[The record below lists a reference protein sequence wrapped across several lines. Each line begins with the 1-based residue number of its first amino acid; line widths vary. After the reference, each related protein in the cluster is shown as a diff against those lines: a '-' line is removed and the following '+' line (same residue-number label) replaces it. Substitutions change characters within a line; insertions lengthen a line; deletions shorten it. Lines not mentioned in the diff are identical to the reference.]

1 MLLAGCAALLTGL
14 LPWPAFQELAART
27 VPVLAFVVAMSLVTE
42 LVDDAGL
49 FRVVTERLAA
59 LGRGRVFLLWL
70 LVVGLATVS
79 TVFLSLDTT
88 AVLVTPVVVL
98 LAVHARIPPLP
109 FALTTIW
116 LANTASLLLPV
127 SNLTNLLAQDRL
139 NLSPAGLRRAG
150 LGAGAGGD
158 PGPDRAAVAGVPE
171 GPAGRYGPQP
181 VHKVRDKVLLYS
193 ASGVMVLLLPALV
206 SGVPVQFPAIAAAAV
221 LLGLFLWRR
230 RSALR
235 WSMVPWRPLMLT
247 SGLFMVVE
255 ALHANGLTQFL
266 SGIAGSGE
274 GLPALLQLAGLGA
287 GAANAVNNLPAYL
300 ALEPVGDSP
309 VRLAALLIGVNLG
322 PLVTPWASLATLLWH
337 ERLRSLNV
345 EIRWGGF
352 ARGRRSPPSCSPS
365 RWRSWRCGS
374 PRGCPDA
381 AEVPGAVRAASGAD
395 VVRRRCPLRRRR
407 RLRARRSAR
416 DR

>member
-1 MLLAGCAALLTGL
+1 MLAAGCAALLTGL
-14 LPWPAFQELAART
+14 LPWPAFQELAGRT
-27 VPVLAFVVAMSLVTE
+27 VPVLTFVVAMSLVTE

-49 FRVVTERLAA
+49 FRVVTERLAR

-70 LVVGLATVS
+70 LVIGLATVS

-98 LAVHARIPPLP
+98 LAIHARIPPLP

-139 NLSPAGLRRAG
+139 HLSPAAFASLVWAPALVGIL
-150 LGAGAGGD
+150 
-158 PGPDRAAVAGVPE
+158 VPIVLLWLAFRKDL
-171 GPAGRYGPQP
+171 AGRYGPQP
-181 VHKVRDKVLLYS
+181 VHRARDRVLLYS

-206 SGVPVQFPAIAAAAV
+206 SGVPVQFPALAAAAV

-235 WSMVPWRPLMLT
+235 WSMIPWRPLMLT

-255 ALHANGLTQFL
+255 ALHANGLTRFL
-266 SGIAGSGE
+266 SRVTGSGE
-274 GLPALLQLAGLGA
+274 SLPALLRLAGLGA
-287 GAANAVNNLPAYL
+287 EAANAVNNLPAYL
-300 ALEPVGDSP
+300 ALEPAGDSP

-337 ERLRSLNV
+337 ERLRTLNV

-352 ARGRRSPPSCSPS
+352 AVAGL
-365 RWRSWRCGS
+365 
-374 PRGCPDA
+374 A
-381 AEVPGAVRAASGAD
+381 AVVLTVPLAVVALWFTSGM
-395 VVRRRCPLRRRR
+395 P
-407 RLRARRSAR
+407 
-416 DR
+416 

>member
-1 MLLAGCAALLTGL
+1 MLLAGAAALASGL
-14 LPWPAFQELAART
+14 LPGPAFQVLAART

-59 LGRGRVFLLWL
+59 LGRGRVVLLWL
-70 LVVGLATVS
+70 LVIGLAAVS

-139 NLSPAGLRRAG
+139 RLSPAAFAG
-150 LGAGAGGD
+150 LVWAPALVGIL
-158 PGPDRAAVAGVPE
+158 VPL
-171 GPAGRYGPQP
+171 GILWLAFRRDLRGRYGPQP
-181 VHKVRDKVLLYS
+181 VHPVRDRVLLSS
-193 ASGVMVLLLPALV
+193 AAGVMVILLPALV
-206 SGVPVQFPAIAAAAV
+206 SGVPVQIPALAAAV
-221 LLGLFLWRR
+221 ILLALFLWRHLLPALVSGVPVQIPALAAAVILLALFLWRR

-235 WSMVPWRPLMLT
+235 WSMIPWRPLMLT

-255 ALHANGLTQFL
+255 ALHANGLTRL
-266 SGIAGSGE
+266 VSGIAGPGD
-274 GLPALLQLAGLGA
+274 GLPALPQLAGLGV
-287 GAANAVNNLPAYL
+287 GASNAVNNLPAYL
-300 ALEPVGDSP
+300 ALEPAGGSP
-309 VRLAALLIGVNLG
+309 ARLAALLIGVNLG

-337 ERLRSLNV
+337 ERLRTLNV

-352 ARGRRSPPSCSPS
+352 ALAGL
-365 RWRSWRCGS
+365 
-374 PRGCPDA
+374 A
-381 AEVPGAVRAASGAD
+381 AVVLTVPLAVVALWLVAG
-395 VVRRRCPLRRRR
+395 LH
-407 RLRARRSAR
+407 
-416 DR
+416 

>member
-1 MLLAGCAALLTGL
+1 MTSWRWLKPLKSYLLPAGMLAAGTAALLTGL
-14 LPWPAFQELAART
+14 LPWPAFQELAGRT
-27 VPVLAFVVAMSLVTE
+27 VPVLTFVVAMSLVTE
-42 LVDDAGL
+42 MVDDAGL

-59 LGRGRVFLLWL
+59 LGRGRVSLLWL
-70 LVVGLATVS
+70 LAIGLATVS

-98 LAVHARIPPLP
+98 LAIHARIPPLP
-109 FALTTIW
+109 FALTTVW

-139 NLSPAGLRRAG
+139 NLSPAAFAG
-150 LGAGAGGD
+150 LVWAPALVGIL
-158 PGPDRAAVAGVPE
+158 VPI
-171 GPAGRYGPQP
+171 GLLWLAFRKDLAGRYPQQP
-181 VHKVRDKVLLYS
+181 VHRAQDLVLLYS

-206 SGVPVQFPAIAAAAV
+206 SGVPVQFSAMAAAAV

-255 ALHANGLTQFL
+255 ALHANGLTRFL
-266 SGIAGSGE
+266 SGITGSGE

-337 ERLRSLNV
+337 ERLRTLNV

-352 ARGRRSPPSCSPS
+352 A
-365 RWRSWRCGS
+365 
-374 PRGCPDA
+374 A
-381 AEVPGAVRAASGAD
+381 AGLAAVVLTVPLAVVALWLTTGMH
-395 VVRRRCPLRRRR
+395 
-407 RLRARRSAR
+407 
-416 DR
+416 

>member
-1 MLLAGCAALLTGL
+1 MTSWRWRKRLKSYLLPAGMLLTGAAALLTGL

-49 FRVVTERLAA
+49 FRVVTDRLAA

-70 LVVGLATVS
+70 LVVCLATVS
-79 TVFLSLDTT
+79 TLFLSLDTT

-139 NLSPAGLRRAG
+139 NLSPAAFASLVWAPSLVGIMVPIGLLWLAFRKD
-150 LGAGAGGD
+150 L
-158 PGPDRAAVAGVPE
+158 
-171 GPAGRYGPQP
+171 AGRYGPQP

-193 ASGVMVLLLPALV
+193 ASGVMVVLLPALV
-206 SGVPVQFPAIAAAAV
+206 SGVPVQFPAMAAAAV

-230 RSALR
+230 RAALR
-235 WSMVPWRPLMLT
+235 WSMIPWRPLMLT

-266 SGIAGSGE
+266 SGFAGSGE
-274 GLPALLQLAGLGA
+274 GLPALLRLAGVGA

-300 ALEPVGDSP
+300 VLEPAGDSP

-337 ERLRSLNV
+337 ERLRTLNV
-345 EIRWGGF
+345 DIRWGGF
-352 ARGRRSPPSCSPS
+352 AVAGL
-365 RWRSWRCGS
+365 
-374 PRGCPDA
+374 A
-381 AEVPGAVRAASGAD
+381 AVVLTVPLAVLALWLSTGM
-395 VVRRRCPLRRRR
+395 P
-407 RLRARRSAR
+407 
-416 DR
+416 

>member
-1 MLLAGCAALLTGL
+1 MTSWLWRKRLRSYVLPAGVLLAGAAALLTGL
-14 LPWPAFQELAART
+14 LPWPAFQELADRT

-70 LVVGLATVS
+70 LVVGLATFS

-127 SNLTNLLAQDRL
+127 SNLTNLLAQDGL
-139 NLSPAGLRRAG
+139 NLSPAAFASLVWAPALVGVLVPIGLLG
-150 LGAGAGGD
+150 LAFRKD
-158 PGPDRAAVAGVPE
+158 L
-171 GPAGRYGPQP
+171 AGRYGPQP
-181 VHKVRDKVLLYS
+181 VRKVRDKVLLYS
-193 ASGVMVLLLPALV
+193 ASGVMALLLPALV

-235 WSMVPWRPLMLT
+235 WSMIPWRPLMLT
-247 SGLFMVVE
+247 FGLFMVVE
-255 ALHANGLTQFL
+255 ALHANGLTRFL
-266 SGIAGSGE
+266 SGFAGSGE

-352 ARGRRSPPSCSPS
+352 AVAGLT
-365 RWRSWRCGS
+365 
-374 PRGCPDA
+374 A
-381 AEVPGAVRAASGAD
+381 VVLTVPLAVVALWLTTGMH
-395 VVRRRCPLRRRR
+395 
-407 RLRARRSAR
+407 
-416 DR
+416 

>member
-1 MLLAGCAALLTGL
+1 MKLKSYLLPAGMLAAGCAALFTGL

-42 LVDDAGL
+42 MVDDAGL

-139 NLSPAGLRRAG
+139 NLSPAAFAG
-150 LGAGAGGD
+150 LVWAPALVGIL
-158 PGPDRAAVAGVPE
+158 VPI
-171 GPAGRYGPQP
+171 GLLWLAFRKDLSGRYGPQP
-181 VHKVRDKVLLYS
+181 VHKSRDKVLLYS

-206 SGVPVQFPAIAAAAV
+206 SGVPVQFPAIAAATV

-255 ALHANGLTQFL
+255 ALHANGLTQAL
-266 SGIAGSGE
+266 SGIAGSGD

-300 ALEPVGDSP
+300 ALEPAGDSP

-337 ERLRSLNV
+337 ERLRTLNV

-352 ARGRRSPPSCSPS
+352 AVAGL
-365 RWRSWRCGS
+365 
-374 PRGCPDA
+374 A
-381 AEVPGAVRAASGAD
+381 AVVLTVPLAVVALWLISGM
-395 VVRRRCPLRRRR
+395 P
-407 RLRARRSAR
+407 
-416 DR
+416 

>member
-1 MLLAGCAALLTGL
+1 MKLKSYLLPGGMLLAGAAALLSGL
-14 LPWPAFQELAART
+14 LPWPAFQELAGRT

-98 LAVHARIPPLP
+98 LAVHAGIPPLP

-139 NLSPAGLRRAG
+139 NLSPAAFAG
-150 LGAGAGGD
+150 LVWAPAL
-158 PGPDRAAVAGVPE
+158 VGVLVPI
-171 GPAGRYGPQP
+171 GLLWLAFRKDLAGRYGPQP
-181 VHKVRDKVLLYS
+181 VHKPRDKVLLYA

-206 SGVPVQFPAIAAAAV
+206 SGVPVQFPAMAAAAV

-230 RSALR
+230 RSVLR
-235 WSMVPWRPLMLT
+235 WSMIPWRPLMLT

-255 ALHANGLTQFL
+255 ALHANGLTRFL
-266 SGIAGSGE
+266 SGFAGAGE

-337 ERLRSLNV
+337 ERLRTLNV
-345 EIRWGGF
+345 DIRWGGF
-352 ARGRRSPPSCSPS
+352 AVAGL
-365 RWRSWRCGS
+365 
-374 PRGCPDA
+374 A
-381 AEVPGAVRAASGAD
+381 AVVLTVPLAVVALWLSTGM
-395 VVRRRCPLRRRR
+395 P
-407 RLRARRSAR
+407 
-416 DR
+416 

>member
-1 MLLAGCAALLTGL
+1 MRRLCGDTWVWLLRLKSYHLPAGMLLAGCAALLTGL

-42 LVDDAGL
+42 MVDDAGL

-59 LGRGRVFLLWL
+59 LGRGRVILLWL
-70 LVVGLATVS
+70 LVVVLATVS

-116 LANTASLLLPV
+116 LANTRSLLLPV
-127 SNLTNLLAQDRL
+127 SNLTNLLAQNQL
-139 NLSPAGLRRAG
+139 NLSPAAFASLVWAPS
-150 LGAGAGGD
+150 L
-158 PGPDRAAVAGVPE
+158 VGVLVPIVLLWL
-171 GPAGRYGPQP
+171 AFRKDLSGRYGRQP
-181 VHKVRDKVLLYS
+181 VHRARDRVLLYS
-193 ASGVMVLLLPALV
+193 ASGAMVLLLPALV
-206 SGVPVQFPAIAAAAV
+206 SGVPVQFPAMAAAAA
-221 LLGLFLWRR
+221 LLVLFLWRR
-230 RSALR
+230 PSALR
-235 WSMVPWRPLMLT
+235 WSMIPWRPLMLT
-247 SGLFMVVE
+247 TGLFMVVE
-255 ALHANGLTQFL
+255 ALHANGLTRFL
-266 SGIAGSGE
+266 TGIAGSGE
-274 GLPALLQLAGLGA
+274 SLPALLQLAGLGA

-337 ERLRSLNV
+337 ERLRTLNV

-352 ARGRRSPPSCSPS
+352 ALAGL
-365 RWRSWRCGS
+365 
-374 PRGCPDA
+374 A
-381 AEVPGAVRAASGAD
+381 AVVLTVPLAVVALWLTAGMH
-395 VVRRRCPLRRRR
+395 
-407 RLRARRSAR
+407 
-416 DR
+416 

>member
-1 MLLAGCAALLTGL
+1 MRLKSYLLPAGMLAAGCATLFTGL

-42 LVDDAGL
+42 MVDDAGL

-98 LAVHARIPPLP
+98 LAVHARIQPLP

-139 NLSPAGLRRAG
+139 NLSPAAFAG
-150 LGAGAGGD
+150 LVWAPALVGIL
-158 PGPDRAAVAGVPE
+158 VPI
-171 GPAGRYGPQP
+171 GLLWLAFRKDLSGRYGPQP
-181 VHKVRDKVLLYS
+181 VHKPRDRVLLYS

-206 SGVPVQFPAIAAAAV
+206 SGVPVQYPAIAAAAV
-221 LLGLFLWRR
+221 LLVLFLWRR

-255 ALHANGLTQFL
+255 ALHANGLTRFL
-266 SGIAGSGE
+266 SGIVGSGE
-274 GLPALLQLAGLGA
+274 SLPALLQLAGLGA

-337 ERLRSLNV
+337 ERLRTLNV

-352 ARGRRSPPSCSPS
+352 AVAGL
-365 RWRSWRCGS
+365 
-374 PRGCPDA
+374 A
-381 AEVPGAVRAASGAD
+381 AVVLTVPLAVVALWLASGW
-395 VVRRRCPLRRRR
+395 P
-407 RLRARRSAR
+407 
-416 DR
+416 

>member
-1 MLLAGCAALLTGL
+1 MRLKSYLLPAGMLAAGCAALFTGL
-14 LPWPAFQELAART
+14 LPWPAFQELADRT

-42 LVDDAGL
+42 LVDDAGM
-49 FRVVTERLAA
+49 FRVVTERLAT

-139 NLSPAGLRRAG
+139 NLSPAGFASLVWAPALVGILVPIG
-150 LGAGAGGD
+150 LLWLAFRKD
-158 PGPDRAAVAGVPE
+158 LS
-171 GPAGRYGPQP
+171 GRYGPQT
-181 VHKVRDKVLLYS
+181 VHKARDKVLLYS

-206 SGVPVQFPAIAAAAV
+206 SGIPVQIPAMAAAAV

-235 WSMVPWRPLMLT
+235 WSMIPWRPLMLT
-247 SGLFMVVE
+247 AGLFMVVE

-266 SGIAGSGE
+266 SGIAGSGD

-337 ERLRSLNV
+337 ERLRTLNV

-352 ARGRRSPPSCSPS
+352 ALAGL
-365 RWRSWRCGS
+365 
-374 PRGCPDA
+374 A
-381 AEVPGAVRAASGAD
+381 AVVLTVPLAVLALWLASGM
-395 VVRRRCPLRRRR
+395 P
-407 RLRARRSAR
+407 
-416 DR
+416 